1 MQKSEIRAAAG
12 GAAVVG
18 VAFGMARYAYGL
30 TLPDMQAEFD
40 LSEQLT
46 GLVASATFVGYLV
59 GLLGVPFLVARRG
72 PRAPTSV
79 GGVCGVLGCALV
91 AVSPSPVV
99 LAVGAVLAGSAAGWV
114 WAPYSDVLKAVAA
127 PRHQPT
133 LLAVVTTGTGV
144 GLVGLGALGLLAPF
158 VSWRLTWAG
167 IAVAAGVAAFAN
179 LRLVPALPPPDG
191 GEGGGRLPLGR
202 LLVPLLYTV
211 AYFVV
216 VTVYFTYASDAAE
229 EAGLPDWTPALVFAL
244 IGLGGLVAF
253 WTGRMTAA
261 LGPGGVGAA
270 SLGVVGL
277 ALCGLGLASGAPL
290 VLGSAVVLGAGFM
303 VGSSVLAIWTA
314 HVSPDRPGTA
324 FTLALVVGAVTSIVT
339 PAVTGALVPSAG
351 LGTVLLLA
359 GALGVAC
366 AGALAAGV
374 PARAIRDRARARTT

>member
-1 MQKSEIRAAAG
+1 M
-12 GAAVVG
+12 G

-59 GLLGVPFLVARRG
+59 GLLGVPVLVARRG

-79 GGVCGVLGCALV
+79 GGACGVLGCSLV
-91 AVSPSPVV
+91 AVSPTPAV

-114 WAPYSDVLKAVAA
+114 WAPYSDVLRAVAA
-127 PRHQPT
+127 PQHRPT

-167 IAVAAGVAAFAN
+167 IAVAAAVAAVLN
-179 LRLVPALPPPDG
+179 LRLVPALPPPERQ
-191 GEGGGRLPLGR
+191 EGGGRLPWAR

-211 AYFVV
+211 AYFVA

-229 EAGLPDWTPALVFAL
+229 EAGMADWAPALVFAL

-253 WTGRMTAA
+253 WTGRMTAL
-261 LGPGGVGAA
+261 LGPTGVGAA

-277 ALCGLGLASGAPL
+277 ALVGLGLAPGGAL
-290 VLGSAVVLGAGFM
+290 VLASALVLGAGFM

-314 HVSPDRPGTA
+314 EASPERPGTA
-324 FTLALVVGAVTSIVT
+324 FTAALVVGAVTSIVT
-339 PAVTGALVPSAG
+339 PTVTGALVPGAG
-351 LGTVLLLA
+351 LGTVLVLAGGLAAACAALLA
-359 GALGVAC
+359 ATG
-366 AGALAAGV
+366 
-374 PARAIRDRARARTT
+374 PARSVLARG

>member
-1 MQKSEIRAAAG
+1 M
-12 GAAVVG
+12 G

-59 GLLGVPFLVARRG
+59 GLLGVPVLVARRG

-79 GGVCGVLGCALV
+79 GGACGVLGCSLV
-91 AVSPSPVV
+91 AVSPTPAV

-114 WAPYSDVLKAVAA
+114 WAPYSDVLRAVAS
-127 PRHQPT
+127 PRNRPT

-167 IAVAAGVAAFAN
+167 IAVAAAVAAVLN
-179 LRLVPALPPPDG
+179 LRLVPALPPPERQ
-191 GEGGGRLPLGR
+191 EGGGWLPWAR

-211 AYFVV
+211 AYFVA

-229 EAGLPDWTPALVFAL
+229 EAGMADWAPALVFAL

-253 WTGRMTAA
+253 WTGRMTAL
-261 LGPGGVGAA
+261 LGPTGVGAA

-277 ALCGLGLASGAPL
+277 ALVGLGLAPGGSL
-290 VLGSAVVLGAGFM
+290 VLASALVLGAGFM

-314 HVSPDRPGTA
+314 EASPERPGTA
-324 FTLALVVGAVTSIVT
+324 FTAALVVGALTSIVT
-339 PAVTGALVPSAG
+339 PTVTGALVPGVG
-351 LGTVLLLA
+351 LGTVLVLAGGLAAACAALLA
-359 GALGVAC
+359 ATG
-366 AGALAAGV
+366 
-374 PARAIRDRARARTT
+374 PARSVLARGWARRS

>member
-1 MQKSEIRAAAG
+1 MEKHEVRAAAG

-40 LSEQLT
+40 LSEQLS
-46 GLVASATFVGYLV
+46 GLVASATFVGYLI
-59 GLLGVPFLVARRG
+59 GLLGVPVLVARRG

-79 GGVCGVLGCALV
+79 GGACGVLGCTMVAL
-91 AVSPSPVV
+91 SPNPVV
-99 LAVGAVLAGSAAGWV
+99 LATGAVLAGSAAGWV

-127 PRHQPT
+127 PRRRPT

-167 IAVAAGVAAFAN
+167 IAVAAALAATLN
-179 LRLVPALPPPDG
+179 LRLVPALPPPDR
-191 GEGGGRLPLGR
+191 EGAGAPLHLGR
-202 LLVPLLYTV
+202 LLVPLVYTV
-211 AYFVV
+211 AYFVAI
-216 VTVYFTYASDAAE
+216 TVYFTYASDAAE
-229 EAGLPDWTPALVFAL
+229 EAGLADWAPALVFAL

-253 WTGRMTAA
+253 WTGRMTAI
-261 LGPGGVGAA
+261 LTPGGVGAA
-270 SLGVVGL
+270 SLGVVGV

-314 HVSPDRPGTA
+314 HVEPQRPGTA
-324 FTLALVVGAVTSIVT
+324 FTFALVVGAVTSIVT
-339 PAVTGALVPSAG
+339 PAVTGALVPSVG
-351 LGTVLLLA
+351 LGTVLVLSGGVAVVSGAALAVGLPA
-359 GALGVAC
+359 GAAVRRAQ
-366 AGALAAGV
+366 
-374 PARAIRDRARARTT
+374 ARRT